1 MNAYAEASMKG
12 ATEWIAED
20 RQALRIQSANWGI
33 PDRAQAA
40 NTLRTSVDRVR
51 QALEAGRVGTFDWD
65 VACNRLI
72 ASRTYDELWGI
83 VPGELGS
90 GNDAFLERAHPEDLP
105 GIAAEL
111 NLCIATQRPFAS
123 EFRVIWPDGSV
134 HWLLLRGDFAFD
146 DGGHPLQLRGVA
158 MEITERKQHEE
169 LLLEAA
175 KKAQDAN
182 RSKSEFFAN
191 VSHEIRTPLTAIIG
205 MTYLAMRANPNPP
218 LERYLK
224 KIGNAAQSLLGITN
238 DILDFSKIE
247 AGKLELEHIPFLL
260 DDVINGVSDIVAQR
274 AEQKGLALVFS
285 VARET
290 PRYLVGDPLRL
301 GQILV
306 NLINNAVK
314 FTEKGEIVVKVTVSD
329 VMHDKG
335 FFSFSVSD
343 TGIGMTADQLVNL
356 FHSFTQADASFT
368 RKYGG
373 TGLGLVVCKQICD
386 LMNGELL
393 VESEPGKG
401 STFIFKASLAIAAG
415 AGLQ

>member
-1 MNAYAEASMKG
+1 MKG
-12 ATEWIAED
+12 ATGWIAED
-20 RQALRIQSANWGI
+20 RQALGMRGANRSI
-33 PDRAQAA
+33 TDRTQASD
-40 NTLRTSVDRVR
+40 TLRTSVDRVR
-51 QALEAGRVGTFDWD
+51 QALEAGRIGTFDWD
-65 VACNRLI
+65 VTCDRLI
-72 ASRTYDELWGI
+72 SSRMYDELWGFG
-83 VPGELGS
+83 PGEFS
-90 GNDAFLERAHPEDLP
+90 GVNDAFLERAHPEDLP
-105 GIAAEL
+105 EITAEL
-111 NLCIATQRPFAS
+111 NLCMARQGPFAS
-123 EFRVIWPDGSV
+123 EFRVIWPDESV
-134 HWLLLRGDFAFD
+134 HWLLLRGEFTFD
-146 DGGHPLQLRGVA
+146 DAGHALQLRGVA
-158 MEITERKQHEE
+158 MDIGERKQREE
-169 LLLEAA
+169 FLQKAA
-175 KKAQDAN
+175 QNAETSN

-205 MTYLAMRANPNPP
+205 MTYLAMRTSPSPP
-218 LERYLK
+218 LERYLT

-247 AGKLELEHIPFLL
+247 AGKLELEHIPYLL

-314 FTEKGEIVVKVTVSD
+314 FTEKGEIVIKVTVSD
-329 VMHDKG
+329 VTGDKG
-335 FFSFSVSD
+335 LFRFSVSD
-343 TGIGMTADQLVNL
+343 TGIGMSPEQLVSL
-356 FHSFTQADASFT
+356 FHSFNQADASIT

-373 TGLGLVVCKQICD
+373 TGLGLVVCKQLCD
-386 LMNGELL
+386 LMNGDLF

-401 STFIFKASLAIAAG
+401 STFVFKANLAIAAG